1 MLEYCLTKLF
11 GEEEVATSAMSIKP
25 NQRKVGVQQGHQNH
39 STTIQSTVG

>member
-25 NQRKVGVQQGHQNH
+25 NWRKVGVQQGHQNH